1 MRNSDAQEARTESE
15 RALQQ
20 VIFSIMKDNMELFKQ
35 FQDNPSF
42 KKWLSDMVFNLTYNP
57 DGKPYLMPER
67 STSAEET
74 LEYSSHDKD
83 DISYGMVAE
92 SPTPYGNK

>member
-1 MRNSDAQEARTESE
+1 
-15 RALQQ
+15 
-20 VIFSIMKDNMELFKQ
+20 
-35 FQDNPSF
+35 
-42 KKWLSDMVFNLTYNP
+42 
-57 DGKPYLMPER
+57 MPER

-92 SPTPYGNK
+92 SPTPYGDK